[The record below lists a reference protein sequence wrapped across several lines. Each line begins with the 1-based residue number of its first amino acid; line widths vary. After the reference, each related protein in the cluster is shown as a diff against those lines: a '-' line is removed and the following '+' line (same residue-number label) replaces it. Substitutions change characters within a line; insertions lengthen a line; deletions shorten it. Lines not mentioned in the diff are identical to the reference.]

1 MLEISA
7 GAVVFTLINHDLK
20 YVIIH
25 DNNGNYGFPKGH
37 QEKGETLNE
46 TAIREIKEEIGIDIE
61 LLDDFKKEI
70 FYTLPSGNNK
80 QAIYFLATYNNQELK
95 PQEGENTDKDYAL
108 FDVIRKRF
116 SEPNSGD
123 SFKYLPTQY
132 LGEIIKQMEFDG
144 IRFNSSLKKGGIN
157 IVLFDDKKC
166 KATRSDII
174 KVSNIELKLD
184 NPDIYQL
191 EELFDFGSIKED

>member
-7 GAVVFTLINHDLK
+7 GAVVFTLIDHDLK

-70 FYTLPSGNNK
+70 FYTLPSGNIK

-95 PQEGENTDKDYAL
+95 PQEGEINKIMLLSYKEAYNL
-108 FDVIRKRF
+108 INFVDVKNILE
-116 SEPNSGD
+116 SANN
-123 SFKYLPTQY
+123 Y
-132 LGEIIKQMEFDG
+132 IIKHH
-144 IRFNSSLKKGGIN
+144 L
-157 IVLFDDKKC
+157 
-166 KATRSDII
+166 
-174 KVSNIELKLD
+174 
-184 NPDIYQL
+184 Y
-191 EELFDFGSIKED
+191 

>member
-7 GAVVFTLINHDLK
+7 GAVVFTLIDYDLK

-70 FYTLPSGNNK
+70 FYTLPNGNNK
-80 QAIYFLATYNNQELK
+80 QAIYFLATYKNQELK
-95 PQEGENTDKDYAL
+95 AQEGEINKIMLLSYKEAYNL
-108 FDVIRKRF
+108 INFVDVKNILE
-116 SEPNSGD
+116 SANN
-123 SFKYLPTQY
+123 Y
-132 LGEIIKQMEFDG
+132 IIKHH
-144 IRFNSSLKKGGIN
+144 L
-157 IVLFDDKKC
+157 
-166 KATRSDII
+166 
-174 KVSNIELKLD
+174 
-184 NPDIYQL
+184 Y
-191 EELFDFGSIKED
+191 

>member
-7 GAVVFTLINHDLK
+7 GAVVFTLIDHDLK

-70 FYTLPSGNNK
+70 FYTLPIGNNK

-95 PQEGENTDKDYAL
+95 PQEGEINKIMLLSYKEAYNL
-108 FDVIRKRF
+108 INFVDVKNILE
-116 SEPNSGD
+116 SANN
-123 SFKYLPTQY
+123 Y
-132 LGEIIKQMEFDG
+132 IIKHH
-144 IRFNSSLKKGGIN
+144 L
-157 IVLFDDKKC
+157 
-166 KATRSDII
+166 
-174 KVSNIELKLD
+174 
-184 NPDIYQL
+184 Y
-191 EELFDFGSIKED
+191 

>member
-7 GAVVFTLINHDLK
+7 GAVVFTLIDHDLK

-37 QEKGETLNE
+37 QERDETLNE

-95 PQEGENTDKDYAL
+95 AQEGEINKIMLLSYKEAYNL
-108 FDVIRKRF
+108 INFVDVKNILE
-116 SEPNSGD
+116 SANN
-123 SFKYLPTQY
+123 Y
-132 LGEIIKQMEFDG
+132 IIKHH
-144 IRFNSSLKKGGIN
+144 L
-157 IVLFDDKKC
+157 
-166 KATRSDII
+166 
-174 KVSNIELKLD
+174 
-184 NPDIYQL
+184 Y
-191 EELFDFGSIKED
+191 

>member
-7 GAVVFTLINHDLK
+7 GAVVFTLIDHDLK

-37 QEKGETLNE
+37 QEKDETLNE

-70 FYTLPSGNNK
+70 FYTLPNGNNK

-95 PQEGENTDKDYAL
+95 AQEGEINKIMLLSYKEAYNL
-108 FDVIRKRF
+108 INFMDVKNILE
-116 SEPNSGD
+116 SANN
-123 SFKYLPTQY
+123 Y
-132 LGEIIKQMEFDG
+132 IIKHH
-144 IRFNSSLKKGGIN
+144 L
-157 IVLFDDKKC
+157 
-166 KATRSDII
+166 
-174 KVSNIELKLD
+174 
-184 NPDIYQL
+184 Y
-191 EELFDFGSIKED
+191 